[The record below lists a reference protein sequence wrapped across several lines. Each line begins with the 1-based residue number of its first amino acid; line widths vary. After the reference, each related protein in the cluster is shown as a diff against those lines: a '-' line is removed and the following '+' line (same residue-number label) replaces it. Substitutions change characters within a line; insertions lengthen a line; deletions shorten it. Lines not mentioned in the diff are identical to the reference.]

1 MRPVNLRQS
10 EMKYVT
16 IPIGFEGENYY
27 TQVRINCEET
37 FIEHPDAIPSMTVT
51 DPLGNKYPVVV
62 TRESDVVVWD
72 VSESD
77 LTAKGHGEIQIEF
90 IIDGNIIGRTDVAKT
105 EISRSIFPEGV
116 APDPIANW
124 EREAN
129 IALAEVNQALEDIP
143 EAIETALTEAKE
155 SGEFDGPKGDKGDKG
170 DTGEPGPKG
179 DTGIEGPIGPQG
191 EKGDKGDK
199 GDTGEQGPQGE
210 KGDTGEQGPQGEK
223 GDKGDKGDTGE
234 QGPQGEKG
242 DTGDTGP
249 QGEKGDKGDK
259 GDTGEQGPQGEKGD
273 IGETGPKGDKGD
285 TGETGPQG
293 PQGIQGEKGDT
304 GDTGPQGPEG
314 RQGER
319 GPQGLQGP
327 QGVQGEKGDKGD
339 TGDSGVYYGT
349 DSPLDPDKDVWID
362 PTGDFIDLDVEL
374 NKKAPIIIE
383 TVSDNP
389 SKITDG
395 ADELK
400 LYNLKATFGPKQD
413 GSGDPSPTNI
423 RTITGRNEV
432 NVYRSGKNMFHING
446 NEMVSD
452 GWNRYFPNPINKAGT
467 YVFSCENQFGG
478 EESKGSAVVFKNSPS
493 NSAQEIGNM
502 LVSQYAFGRT
512 IYFVTVTVTEEQA
525 NAAYIGF
532 YCNSADASAEGF
544 LNANFQLELGT
555 EKTDYE
561 PYIGEVYSV
570 SWQSEAGNVYGGEL
584 DVTSG
589 DLTITHIMVEGVW
602 GDIPKSV
609 PSVETGLVSGYLDFP
624 EDVGQC
630 TSQANYGESTY
641 CNMCSTII
649 WGNATFTPA
658 HYYIN
663 SQNRAWL
670 AFSSDLDSNM
680 PIQIVGKLVT
690 PRIVHL
696 DPIQISLISGTNV
709 IWTDTNSIDIG
720 YPVDTKKYI
729 DAGSSNVKDVQI
741 AGASILDGGVAN
753 IPIMT
758 SSVNG
763 VARVGDGLGMSSAGQ
778 LRISSANDSYLK
790 AGTDLYK
797 PVVSGKQHISAFYAL
812 AKLAGVD
819 LANET
824 VTLGQYP
831 SSALVAI
838 QKMLGVYQAPWEL
851 IREDSFTNVESADVT
866 INMDDHGNSFELTAI
881 RLLVWT
887 PSQETVA
894 VIGSWGEVVFSKSGI
909 SIMSSNI
916 SNAQTKTVNPSDSR
930 IIGHISIENEGG
942 MAKLTEYRYTTLN
955 GEPNITMKAYMDSS
969 LGYYPFR
976 MANDFAIDKIRIK
989 SITGTISVRL
999 YGKRKWN

>member
-37 FIEHPDAIPSMTVT
+37 FVEHPDAIPSMTVT

-62 TRESDVVVWD
+62 TRESDIVVWD

-77 LTAKGHGEIQIEF
+77 LTAKGNGEIQIEF

-129 IALAEVNQALEDIP
+129 ITLAEVNQALEDIP

-191 EKGDKGDK
+191 EKGDKGD
-199 GDTGEQGPQGE
+199 TGEQGPQGE
-210 KGDTGEQGPQGEK
+210 PGPKGDTGEQGPQGEK

-234 QGPQGEKG
+234 QGPQGEPGPKG
-242 DTGDTGP
+242 DTGEQGP
-249 QGEKGDKGDK
+249 QGEPGPK

-273 IGETGPKGDKGD
+273 TGETGPKGDKGD

-293 PQGIQGEKGDT
+293 PQGIPGEKGDT

-327 QGVQGEKGDKGD
+327 QGIPGEKGDKGD

-362 PTGDFIDLDVEL
+362 PTGDFLDLDVEL

-383 TVSDNP
+383 TVTDNP

-395 ADELK
+395 ADTLK

-446 NEMVSD
+446 DEMVSD

-478 EESKGSAVVFKNSPS
+478 EDSKGSAVVFKNSPS
-493 NSAQEIGNM
+493 NSAQQIGNM

-532 YCNSADASAEGF
+532 YCNSADASAESF

-561 PYIGEVYSV
+561 PYTGEVYSV
-570 SWQSEAGNVYGGEL
+570 SWQSDAGSVYGGEL
-584 DVTSG
+584 DAVSG
-589 DLTITHIMVEGVW
+589 DLTITHIMIEEVW
-602 GDIPKSV
+602 GNIPKSV

-624 EDVGQC
+624 EDVEEC
-630 TSQANYGESTY
+630 TNQAKYGESTY

-696 DPIQISLISGTNV
+696 DPTQISLISGTNV

-729 DAGSSNVKDVQI
+729 DAKSIDVRINGESVVQNGI
-741 AGASILDGGVAN
+741 AN
-753 IPIMT
+753 IPYSTQDIYGLIKVST
-758 SSVNG
+758 NG
-763 VARVGDGLGMSSAGQ
+763 TFGVVSDQGLLKVSPAGY
-778 LRISSANDSYLK
+778 ANLQ
-790 AGTDLYK
+790 AGTASRM
-797 PVVSGKQHISAFYAL
+797 PITPARQHEALFFAL

-831 SSALVAI
+831 ESAKIAI
-838 QKMLGVYQAPWEL
+838 QKMLGIYEAPWEL
-851 IREDSFTNVESADVT
+851 IRTDTDTNSSAASYEISVDDNGSPFALTDLLFVLTTPIQNTPASIGSYGRIYFYYGSDSYSYNTAYIGTYTQEAGDGLRTSTCVITQNNGFKTVQYLTNTTGGGDAYPKMHACSVPKGSVDGFFVGEESVY
-866 INMDDHGNSFELTAI
+866 SK
-881 RLLVWT
+881 V
-887 PSQETVA
+887 
-894 VIGSWGEVVFSKSGI
+894 VIGE
-909 SIMSSNI
+909 
-916 SNAQTKTVNPSDSR
+916 
-930 IIGHISIENEGG
+930 
-942 MAKLTEYRYTTLN
+942 
-955 GEPNITMKAYMDSS
+955 
-969 LGYYPFR
+969 
-976 MANDFAIDKIRIK
+976 
-989 SITGTISVRL
+989 ITGTFKYAL
-999 YGKRKWN
+999 YGRRKWN